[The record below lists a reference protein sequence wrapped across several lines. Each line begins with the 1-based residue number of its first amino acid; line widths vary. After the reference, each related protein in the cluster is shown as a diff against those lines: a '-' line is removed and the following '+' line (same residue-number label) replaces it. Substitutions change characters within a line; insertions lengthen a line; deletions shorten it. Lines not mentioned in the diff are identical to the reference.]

1 MKKNHRYQYQHELL
15 DFVKY
20 KVKFRSIVQ
29 RFLIYILS
37 ALFFTVLFYCL
48 YSLFFDTPEERRLKR
63 EKELLHSQYEL
74 LQERFTQIEAVMAE
88 LNEHDKEIY
97 RTIFHAEMPNLNRP
111 GNLVNDYDEYD
122 NSGLAKKTTVKMRD
136 LQERAEAFSAFIDEV
151 VTNFAAQPSDSLLTI
166 PLLQPIENK
175 KLTRI
180 GASLGKRLHPFYKI
194 LKEHTGIDFIAGE
207 GTDVFATAKGM
218 VAAVQRSSSGDGQKV
233 EIDHG
238 NGYTTVYAHMGN
250 ITVYQGQLVH
260 RKQVIGTVGNT
271 GLSVSAHLHY
281 EVIKNGQYMDP
292 LNYFFIGIQPEE
304 YEHLIQLSTG
314 SGQSLD

>member
-20 KVKFRSIVQ
+20 KVNFRSIVQ
-29 RFLIYILS
+29 KFLIYVLW
-37 ALFFTVLFYCL
+37 AVLFTVLFYFL

-63 EKELLHSQYEL
+63 EKVLLQSQYEL
-74 LQERFTQIEAVMAE
+74 LQGRYTQIEAIMAE
-88 LNEHDKEIY
+88 LNEHDREIY

-111 GNLVNDYDEYD
+111 ENLVNDYDEYD
-122 NSGLAKKTTVKMRD
+122 NAGLAKKTKVKMQA
-136 LQERAEAFSAFIDEV
+136 LQDRAKAFSTFIDEV
-151 VTNFAAQPSDSLLTI
+151 VTNFAAQPSENLLAI

-218 VAAVQRSSSGDGQKV
+218 VAAVQQSSSGDGLKV

-238 NGYTTVYAHMGN
+238 NGYATVYAHMDK
-250 ITVYQGQLVH
+250 ITVYQGQPVD
-260 RKQVIGTVGNT
+260 RGQIVGTVGNT

-281 EVIKNGQYMDP
+281 EVQKNGQYMEP

-304 YEHLIQLSTG
+304 YERLIQLSTG